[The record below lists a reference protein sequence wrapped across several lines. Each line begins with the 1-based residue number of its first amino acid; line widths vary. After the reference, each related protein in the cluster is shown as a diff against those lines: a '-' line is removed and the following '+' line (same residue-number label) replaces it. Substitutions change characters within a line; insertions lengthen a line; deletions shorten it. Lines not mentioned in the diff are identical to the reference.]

1 MKVRDIA
8 EIVTGVREVSKIL
21 SPYSEPTG
29 PPPDPESN
37 IPDDDPN
44 LKNAFEMVE
53 KVYNDMKTGGVK
65 PPPTKEEVV
74 LFSDF
79 FSYVGR
85 SLVEAQKTLDGHSET
100 YLERI
105 RGRPHILPSVFR
117 IPKLSAEIK
126 FAFKEVKDEKVNLI
140 FYSTKEEAEK
150 QHQQSVQFDI
160 VSVPPPQPQEIVNL
174 TPRVVII
181 LSPGMRKS
189 VFDGVTNFLLPDDDS
204 TGRKTEIALRKSYL
218 LKNPD
223 RVLIVEAEP
232 QKRFYLFYAEDGQE
246 KDIGIWHLVLEPLI
260 LEAVYKFTRAPVEG
274 ENIGVLRKDVLKF
287 ASLQAEF
294 LKQLR

>member
-1 MKVRDIA
+1 MKGDELHELGDILRDA
-8 EIVTGVREVSKIL
+8 GRTLDPDSTPD
-21 SPYSEPTG
+21 SPE
-29 PPPDPESN
+29 
-37 IPDDDPN
+37 IPDDDQRLTSVLATLTDVQN
-44 LKNAFEMVE
+44 R
-53 KVYNDMKTGGVK
+53 MKTRGVK

-105 RGRPHILPSVFR
+105 RERPHILPSIFR
-117 IPKLSAEIK
+117 IPKLTAEIK

-160 VSVPPPQPQEIVNL
+160 VSVPPPQPQEMINL
-174 TPRVVII
+174 TPRVALVLSSGMRNSVFEGINK
-181 LSPGMRKS
+181 SPGSPQDS
-189 VFDGVTNFLLPDDDS
+189 VPFLKDQDHMDQ
-204 TGRKTEIALRKSYL
+204 
-218 LKNPD
+218 
-223 RVLIVEAEP
+223 VLIVEAAP
-232 QKRFYLFYAEDGQE
+232 LKCFFLFYAEPE
-246 KDIGIWHLVLEPLI
+246 KDKDVGIWRLTLDPSPKLEEVIRFTRSIGKAGDERLLRDAVLE
-260 LEAVYKFTRAPVEG
+260 FGR
-274 ENIGVLRKDVLKF
+274 
-287 ASLQAEF
+287 LQAAF